1 MDPPLDRTLRIEHPL
16 EVGKLNRS
24 SSSHLEPG
32 GKGINVSRAVKAL
45 GGNSIA
51 LGFTAGTNGRV
62 MKDMLTAADIHYDF
76 VDVAGQLR
84 VNTQILDAQG
94 GHTEVNEPGSKLDDA
109 DFLRLIDR
117 MENYLDEGNI
127 FVLAGSTPPD
137 FPLKNY
143 RKLCKTIK
151 RHGCKLIIDAQG
163 DLLLEALQ
171 CEPDFVKPNIFELA
185 EAVGDKPSADPE
197 VVVHSARKMRDMGAR
212 AVCVS
217 MSQEGAVLVS
227 KDESEALYVNTNP
240 KVYDEGAVGTGD
252 AMVGA
257 IANSMQSGLKFD
269 EMARY
274 AVATFIDTA
283 GIRKKS
289 KVDEKIEKF
298 SVMRSLLAVERA
310 DVCVIMIDATE
321 GVTEQDTKVAGE
333 AHNAGKA
340 CIIVVNK
347 WDLVEKDGSTMKEY
361 TLRVREG
368 LAYMPYAPVLFISA
382 QTGQRVD
389 KLFALIHEVY
399 EQNHMRIPTGRL
411 NAILAEATARVQP
424 PTDKGRRLRIF
435 YMTQAS
441 TCPPTFVCF
450 CNDARLFHFS
460 YQRYLENQIREVFGL
475 TGTPVRMVVRER
487 GDKE

>member
-1 MDPPLDRTLRIEHPL
+1 MSRAA
-16 EVGKLNRS
+16 
-24 SSSHLEPG
+24 
-32 GKGINVSRAVKAL
+32 KGINVSRAVKAL

-151 RHGCKLIIDAQG
+151 APRLQADHRCAGRPAARGAPVRAGFRQAEHFRAGRGGRRQAVRRSGGRGTFGAQDARHGRARGLRFHEPG
-163 DLLLEALQ
+163 GRGPRLQ
-171 CEPDFVKPNIFELA
+171 
-185 EAVGDKPSADPE
+185 
-197 VVVHSARKMRDMGAR
+197 
-212 AVCVS
+212 
-217 MSQEGAVLVS
+217 
-227 KDESEALYVNTNP
+227 DESEALYVNTNP

-274 AVATFIDTA
+274 AVATARACARLA
-283 GIRKKS
+283 GTEMASLKK
-289 KVDEKIEKF
+289 V
-298 SVMRSLLAVERA
+298 
-310 DVCVIMIDATE
+310 
-321 GVTEQDTKVAGE
+321 
-333 AHNAGKA
+333 
-340 CIIVVNK
+340 
-347 WDLVEKDGSTMKEY
+347 Y
-361 TLRVREG
+361 
-368 LAYMPYAPVLFISA
+368 
-382 QTGQRVD
+382 
-389 KLFALIHEVY
+389 EVY
-399 EQNHMRIPTGRL
+399 ET
-411 NAILAEATARVQP
+411 
-424 PTDKGRRLRIF
+424 
-435 YMTQAS
+435 TQ
-441 TCPPTFVCF
+441 VYV
-450 CNDARLFHFS
+450 L
-460 YQRYLENQIREVFGL
+460 
-475 TGTPVRMVVRER
+475 
-487 GDKE
+487 

>member
-1 MDPPLDRTLRIEHPL
+1 MIITITLNPALDRTLRIEHPL

-197 VVVHSARKMRDMGAR
+197 VVVAFGAQDARHGRAR
-212 AVCVS
+212 
-217 MSQEGAVLVS
+217 
-227 KDESEALYVNTNP
+227 
-240 KVYDEGAVGTGD
+240 
-252 AMVGA
+252 
-257 IANSMQSGLKFD
+257 GLRFH
-269 EMARY
+269 EPGGR
-274 AVATFIDTA
+274 
-283 GIRKKS
+283 GPR
-289 KVDEKIEKF
+289 
-298 SVMRSLLAVERA
+298 LQ
-310 DVCVIMIDATE
+310 
-321 GVTEQDTKVAGE
+321 G
-333 AHNAGKA
+333 
-340 CIIVVNK
+340 
-347 WDLVEKDGSTMKEY
+347 
-361 TLRVREG
+361 RVRGALCQHQPEG
-368 LAYMPYAPVLFISA
+368 L
-382 QTGQRVD
+382 
-389 KLFALIHEVY
+389 
-399 EQNHMRIPTGRL
+399 
-411 NAILAEATARVQP
+411 
-424 PTDKGRRLRIF
+424 
-435 YMTQAS
+435 
-441 TCPPTFVCF
+441 
-450 CNDARLFHFS
+450 
-460 YQRYLENQIREVFGL
+460 
-475 TGTPVRMVVRER
+475 
-487 GDKE
+487 

>member
-1 MDPPLDRTLRIEHPL
+1 MIITITLNPALDRTLRIEHPL

-197 VVVHSARKMRDMGAR
+197 VVVHSARKMLDMGAR

-274 AVATFIDTA
+274 AVATARACARLA
-283 GIRKKS
+283 GT
-289 KVDEKIEKF
+289 E
-298 SVMRSLLAVERA
+298 MASLKTV
-310 DVCVIMIDATE
+310 
-321 GVTEQDTKVAGE
+321 
-333 AHNAGKA
+333 
-340 CIIVVNK
+340 
-347 WDLVEKDGSTMKEY
+347 Y
-361 TLRVREG
+361 
-368 LAYMPYAPVLFISA
+368 
-382 QTGQRVD
+382 
-389 KLFALIHEVY
+389 EVY
-399 EQNHMRIPTGRL
+399 ET
-411 NAILAEATARVQP
+411 
-424 PTDKGRRLRIF
+424 
-435 YMTQAS
+435 TQ
-441 TCPPTFVCF
+441 VYV
-450 CNDARLFHFS
+450 L
-460 YQRYLENQIREVFGL
+460 
-475 TGTPVRMVVRER
+475 
-487 GDKE
+487 

>member
-1 MDPPLDRTLRIEHPL
+1 MIITITLNPALDRTLRIEHPL

-197 VVVHSARKMRDMGAR
+197 VVVHSARKMLDMGAR

-217 MSQEGAVLVS
+217 MSQEGAVLVFQGKFS
-227 KDESEALYVNTNP
+227 LLVLGVNHQARSISVKAVHHVSLTVLTGLVEVIIQYALYIQ
-240 KVYDEGAVGTGD
+240 GRMTGSHTENAHVLFD
-252 AMVGA
+252 DDKITILIDNLKITALEDILVLLGLAHAHLHTRFQGIVKLGDGFA
-257 IANSMQSGLKFD
+257 IHLDSPALQ
-269 EMARY
+269 
-274 AVATFIDTA
+274 
-283 GIRKKS
+283 
-289 KVDEKIEKF
+289 
-298 SVMRSLLAVERA
+298 SLL
-310 DVCVIMIDATE
+310 
-321 GVTEQDTKVAGE
+321 
-333 AHNAGKA
+333 H
-340 CIIVVNK
+340 
-347 WDLVEKDGSTMKEY
+347 L
-361 TLRVREG
+361 G
-368 LAYMPYAPVLFISA
+368 LTRTFHVF
-382 QTGQRVD
+382 
-389 KLFALIHEVY
+389 H
-399 EQNHMRIPTGRL
+399 
-411 NAILAEATARVQP
+411 QP
-424 PTDKGRRLRIF
+424 FQQLRRLLHPVVVVFIGISVAISIVGVLTKISFSILLSHVLKPISCFGFIF
-435 YMTQAS
+435 CS
-441 TCPPTFVCF
+441 
-450 CNDARLFHFS
+450 
-460 YQRYLENQIREVFGL
+460 
-475 TGTPVRMVVRER
+475 
-487 GDKE
+487 

>member
-1 MDPPLDRTLRIEHPL
+1 MIITITLNPALDRTLRIEHPL

-151 RHGCKLIIDAQG
+151 RHGCKLIIDAGG

-197 VVVHSARKMRDMGAR
+197 VVVHSARKMLDMGAR

-274 AVATFIDTA
+274 AVATARACARRA
-283 GIRKKS
+283 GTEMASLKK
-289 KVDEKIEKF
+289 V
-298 SVMRSLLAVERA
+298 
-310 DVCVIMIDATE
+310 
-321 GVTEQDTKVAGE
+321 
-333 AHNAGKA
+333 
-340 CIIVVNK
+340 
-347 WDLVEKDGSTMKEY
+347 Y
-361 TLRVREG
+361 
-368 LAYMPYAPVLFISA
+368 
-382 QTGQRVD
+382 
-389 KLFALIHEVY
+389 EVY
-399 EQNHMRIPTGRL
+399 ET
-411 NAILAEATARVQP
+411 
-424 PTDKGRRLRIF
+424 
-435 YMTQAS
+435 TQ
-441 TCPPTFVCF
+441 VYV
-450 CNDARLFHFS
+450 L
-460 YQRYLENQIREVFGL
+460 
-475 TGTPVRMVVRER
+475 
-487 GDKE
+487 